1 MPETTKQA
9 GAAVEHFPLMV
20 PGARPAAE
28 RREVR
33 SPYDGQLL
41 ATLEQ
46 ADGAGAQHALETAAG
61 LFADRDGWLPPPRR
75 IEILEGAAAIMTERR
90 EALADPMVKRTIELF
105 DGKLDGVEKAS
116 SGGPGVSSDES
127 STAG

>member
-41 ATLEQ
+41 ATLDQ
-46 ADGAGAQHALETAAG
+46 ADGAGTEQALETASGSEEIRIA
-61 LFADRDGWLPPPRR
+61 LFNG
-75 IEILEGAAAIMTERR
+75 GR
-90 EALADPMVKRTIELF
+90 EALA
-105 DGKLDGVEKAS
+105 
-116 SGGPGVSSDES
+116 
-127 STAG
+127 AGA